1 MMGHTDVVYC
11 CAFSTNDVRIVSC
24 SADHRVKVCP
34 LLWLSY
40 WLEVSW
46 ICIFCLGP
54 LWRKYSDS
62 NVERLLCITNYRD
75 VTFQCGS
82 YLLLSLVFN
91 EWGFSNKNDTCY
103 LYPLLWKWYVTQSCA
118 EKRAVYQFLF
128 RFGTAV
134 MEKNYWLSVATTKK
148 YSSAC
153 FHQMTRKLFPA
164 LLTRLSRYWYYFTPY
179 TSVGIFFILFLY
191 NS

>member
-1 MMGHTDVVYC
+1 MFCWSQSQGLSITMAKLLAGSILNLY
-11 CAFSTNDVRIVSC
+11 FSFGPF
-24 SADHRVKVCP
+24 VK
-34 LLWLSY
+34 
-40 WLEVSW
+40 
-46 ICIFCLGP
+46 
-54 LWRKYSDS
+54 KYSDS
-62 NVERLLCITNYRD
+62 NVERLLCITDYRD
-75 VTFQCGS
+75 VTFQCGT

-91 EWGFSNKNDTCY
+91 EWGFSNKNGTSY

-134 MEKNYWLSVATTKK
+134 AEKNYWHSVATTKK

-164 LLTRLSRYWYYFTPY
+164 LLTRLSRYWYYFKPY
-179 TSVGIFFILFLY
+179 TLTSVGIFFILFFIQYLRCWHQIALKIMLLPILI
-191 NS
+191 